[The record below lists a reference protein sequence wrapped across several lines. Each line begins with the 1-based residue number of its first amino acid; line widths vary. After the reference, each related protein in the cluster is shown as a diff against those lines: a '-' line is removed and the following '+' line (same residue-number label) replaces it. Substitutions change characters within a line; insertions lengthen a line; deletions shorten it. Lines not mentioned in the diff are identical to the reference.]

1 MLLSLARPEFLLVL
15 AIVLV
20 AGCVTLAV
28 VLAAHAPAVSVAVV
42 GLVIGGVAGFVVE
55 AADGPKF
62 VPQTVAMWA
71 SAGFGVGGLLGL
83 LVTRGSPPTRSIR
96 RVAIWTLAAA
106 PFAGAALTFGL
117 QFACPLYVTG
127 RQSSYCNFGGDDL
140 LGGWVSG
147 VVFLFLLS
155 AVWLAIV
162 LWISSWQAEG
172 WPYERRKR

>member
-15 AIVLV
+15 AVVLV

-28 VLAAHAPAVSVAVV
+28 ALAAHAPAVPVAVA

-62 VPQTVAMWA
+62 VPPTVALWA

-83 LVTRGSPPTRSIR
+83 LMTRGSPPSRSIR
-96 RVAIWTLAAA
+96 RVAFWTVVLA

-127 RQSSYCNFGGDDL
+127 KQSSYCNFGGGDL
-140 LGGWVSG
+140 LGGWVSE
-147 VVFLFLLS
+147 VVFLFMACALWLVVLLY
-155 AVWLAIV
+155 AAT
-162 LWISSWQAEG
+162 WQAE
-172 WPYERRKR
+172 WAETADPDR